1 MKTIRRLSVGLFLGS
16 ALLSTGAL
24 AEEPKIMVYKSPTCG
39 CCSKWVSHLQENG
52 FDVETVDVNDL
63 SMIKSMSGIKP
74 ELASC
79 HTARVDDYV
88 IEGHVPAD
96 DIKRLLAERPE
107 ARGLTVPGMP
117 MGSPGM
123 DVPAA
128 GPLPGA
134 AARQGRTDPGV
145 RRALNRLGWCW
156 TRCAPHHRAPGEP
169 AGKKWELTRRLRY
182 FQATRAVS
190 T

>member
-1 MKTIRRLSVGLFLGS
+1 MLDPSTRRQRVKTIRQLSLHLFLGS
-16 ALLSTGAL
+16 ALLSMGAL
-24 AEEPKIMVYKSPTCG
+24 AEQPKIMVYKSPTCG

-52 FDVETVDVNDL
+52 FDVETVDLNDL

-123 DVPAA
+123 E
-128 GPLPGA
+128 
-134 AARQGRTDPGV
+134 
-145 RRALNRLGWCW
+145 
-156 TRCAPHHRAPGEP
+156 APQSDHYQVLLLDKDGQTQVFAEH
-169 AGKKWELTRRLRY
+169 
-182 FQATRAVS
+182 
-190 T
+190 